1 MKLKNLVIYIL
12 SLIMIMSLFSPLA
25 TIGVF
30 AEETTDTET
39 EEGEEAT
46 EEEETF
52 DYLGEPFD
60 SAQAKL
66 ETMLLYFENDEYAI
80 YGLEETGEVGI
91 LVKATGQIMLTNP
104 YDVATSKSSDAV
116 KAQLL
121 SQIILSYSDST
132 GTIVSLN
139 SFSDAAFASEESK
152 QITMSTTRTGL
163 RVEYTIGREAVK
175 YIVPWQIEK
184 NAFEQNI
191 LGYLEEGSR
200 EYDKLLAYYTL
211 KDINQPGQSAATIDS
226 TKTKW
231 PITEKYAIYVLD
243 SGVGNRELLELEGYI
258 KNTYYDDYSKVEEMY
273 EMLNYVDTSAA
284 PALFRFAIEYNLDDL
299 GLEIRLPA
307 SSIRYDS
314 SNYTLES
321 VKFLPYFCAGSNE
334 NAGFTFIPDG
344 SGTITRF
351 EDIASRSFTLTGKLY
366 GRDYSFHSITG
377 STQETMRLPA
387 FGVME
392 TKPVVADED
401 EETEQVVDN
410 TPIEEI
416 EDTTGEV
423 SETDTEQSTD
433 TAQAETETE
442 TETGDAA
449 TALETAETSETDETD
464 EISETSETAE
474 SVTDDVNSDDEAD
487 DVADSEQTDEAAD
500 ESVDETVDETIP
512 DEQSAPIDENDQEE
526 VETVTAGYVAY
537 LVEGDAMAE
546 ITADHGGTVHKYSSV
561 YTTFYPKPTD
571 SYVLEGISTTGSAVW
586 TVQSDRR
593 YTGNYTLRIFPITG
607 DGADYND
614 MAAEIRDY
622 LIETGTFEKMTAEN
636 DKSDD
641 VSLYLETFGTIK
653 TTEKFIGFPVEMQ
666 TPLTTFEQTR
676 EMLEELAQSG
686 VENINVRL
694 TGWYNGGMEHT
705 APAKLKVEKSIGG
718 KDGFKE
724 LAEYAEENSVSLYPD
739 LDFVYVDTLDWFDGF
754 DYKDDSVKTIDD
766 RSAAYR
772 RYSPLYQGFEEEGSL
787 IISPTSMRK
796 FYEDIKD
803 DLLELGAQGLSVG
816 TLGSE
821 LSSDHNE
828 DYALNR
834 EDVKTIVS
842 NTLSEMESDNESLM
856 VSGGNAYTLPYVD
869 HILNV
874 PLDSSLNINTSESI
888 PFLGMVLHGNVEFS
902 GSAINLDGDYDYS
915 VLKAI
920 ENGANLY
927 FILSKDNTSELKQ
940 FEQFSK
946 YYAIGYDI
954 WKEDL
959 INTYNSFNQAMK
971 QVKYSYIVDHET
983 LDTRIVKVVY
993 ENGVGFLLNYNTHDV
1008 QVGTLSVPAM
1018 SYVQFDAADEEL
1030 LMAEEETTQIAE

>member
-334 NAGFTFIPDG
+334 NTGFTFIPDG

-392 TKPVVADED
+392 TK
-401 EETEQVVDN
+401 QK
-410 TPIEEI
+410 I
-416 EDTTGEV
+416 
-423 SETDTEQSTD
+423 
-433 TAQAETETE
+433 
-442 TETGDAA
+442 
-449 TALETAETSETDETD
+449 
-464 EISETSETAE
+464 
-474 SVTDDVNSDDEAD
+474 
-487 DVADSEQTDEAAD
+487 
-500 ESVDETVDETIP
+500 
-512 DEQSAPIDENDQEE
+512 
-526 VETVTAGYVAY
+526 
-537 LVEGDAMAE
+537 
-546 ITADHGGTVHKYSSV
+546 
-561 YTTFYPKPTD
+561 
-571 SYVLEGISTTGSAVW
+571 VLCHS
-586 TVQSDRR
+586 
-593 YTGNYTLRIFPITG
+593 
-607 DGADYND
+607 
-614 MAAEIRDY
+614 
-622 LIETGTFEKMTAEN
+622 
-636 DKSDD
+636 
-641 VSLYLETFGTIK
+641 
-653 TTEKFIGFPVEMQ
+653 
-666 TPLTTFEQTR
+666 
-676 EMLEELAQSG
+676 
-686 VENINVRL
+686 
-694 TGWYNGGMEHT
+694 
-705 APAKLKVEKSIGG
+705 
-718 KDGFKE
+718 
-724 LAEYAEENSVSLYPD
+724 
-739 LDFVYVDTLDWFDGF
+739 
-754 DYKDDSVKTIDD
+754 
-766 RSAAYR
+766 
-772 RYSPLYQGFEEEGSL
+772 
-787 IISPTSMRK
+787 
-796 FYEDIKD
+796 
-803 DLLELGAQGLSVG
+803 
-816 TLGSE
+816 
-821 LSSDHNE
+821 
-828 DYALNR
+828 
-834 EDVKTIVS
+834 
-842 NTLSEMESDNESLM
+842 
-856 VSGGNAYTLPYVD
+856 
-869 HILNV
+869 
-874 PLDSSLNINTSESI
+874 
-888 PFLGMVLHGNVEFS
+888 
-902 GSAINLDGDYDYS
+902 
-915 VLKAI
+915 
-920 ENGANLY
+920 
-927 FILSKDNTSELKQ
+927 
-940 FEQFSK
+940 
-946 YYAIGYDI
+946 
-954 WKEDL
+954 
-959 INTYNSFNQAMK
+959 
-971 QVKYSYIVDHET
+971 
-983 LDTRIVKVVY
+983 
-993 ENGVGFLLNYNTHDV
+993 
-1008 QVGTLSVPAM
+1008 
-1018 SYVQFDAADEEL
+1018 
-1030 LMAEEETTQIAE
+1030 